1 MILTDKI
8 SHKIQDSI
16 ELKKRLITLTE
27 KLKNE
32 FGVDVCF
39 CEIFGNRWS
48 YVSGNQAIDF
58 PQRRIRL
65 NDTIGLIICENSSND
80 KIVQSIMKDLK

>member
-1 MILTDKI
+1 MILTNKI
-8 SHKIQDSI
+8 SHTIQDSI

-39 CEIFGNRWS
+39 CEIFGKRWS
-48 YVSGNQAIDF
+48 YVAGNQTIGF
-58 PQRRIRL
+58 PHRRIRL
-65 NDTIGLIICENSSND
+65 NDKIGLIIGENLINE
-80 KIVQSIMKDLK
+80 KIVQSLMEDFK